1 MNEKDD
7 VVYYILEEAKRRK
20 EETRSDNDAE
30 VFCEL
35 RDPLIH
41 LAVVLDHL
49 EMLRFLIEDC
59 EGDPNSQESE
69 NRNTPL
75 HLAYE
80 LGSAE
85 IIEYLTQELHCDENL
100 KNEVGLLP
108 CEMAPQ
114 GAGEVE
120 GEDEDEG
127 EGEVEEV
134 VVEEDTEKGIEKEE
148 VEEGE
153 RMPLDADMEYFDML
167 TFLPQEIILKVKQI
181 FPFFFSFWSILDL
194 VQSYANVS
202 IQN

>member
-1 MNEKDD
+1 VITPVFSALMNEKDD

-20 EETRSDNDAE
+20 EQTRSDNDAE
-30 VFCEL
+30 VLCEL

-41 LAVVLDHL
+41 LAVVLDNM

-100 KNEVGLLP
+100 KNEAGLLP

-114 GAGEVE
+114 GEGEVE
-120 GEDEDEG
+120 GEGEGEEG

-153 RMPLDADMEYFDML
+153 RMPIDADMEYFDML
-167 TFLPQEIILKVKQI
+167 TFLPQEIILKVKS
-181 FPFFFSFWSILDL
+181 FSFLFLTFLI
-194 VQSYANVS
+194 
-202 IQN
+202 